1 MPECSLCQRTGRKC
15 EYTDPPDPL
24 PTAAE
29 FAAMRTRLDYV
40 EERLASSADQ
50 SFTESRS
57 SPATSNRTHLD
68 PIDPHNLGWSAFSPT
83 NSNSLA
89 MSQDHSKVDFPVALF
104 LDIDYFVWAGMRLPH
119 PSVSIPMEQSILLIR
134 SKDVLALL
142 NQGNV
147 LIETSRD
154 YFDTIHSWMP
164 ILSKKRMDL
173 GISVHNSGSD
183 LAMLFLAMK

>member
-1 MPECSLCQRTGRKC
+1 MDTSPGTTTSRTQQACRACKQQKRRCDKGMPECSLCQRTGRKC

-50 SFTESRS
+50 SFIESRS
-57 SPATSNRTHLD
+57 SPAASNRTYLD

-119 PSVSIPMEQSILLIR
+119 PSVSIPMVSHCSCIVYLFR
-134 SKDVLALL
+134 Y
-142 NQGNV
+142 N
-147 LIETSRD
+147 
-154 YFDTIHSWMP
+154 
-164 ILSKKRMDL
+164 LSC
-173 GISVHNSGSD
+173 
-183 LAMLFLAMK
+183 